1 MFYDPRKNDHGL
13 PHNPLNALVVPR
25 PIAWISSLSRAGV
38 VNLAP
43 YSFFNLVSYQPPYL
57 MFASTDPK
65 DSRRN
70 IEETGEFVVNMA
82 TWSLRE
88 EVNYTSIMTEPTMSE
103 AELAGIDMIP
113 SHVVRPPRVA
123 QSPVALECRY
133 AKTVALDDYD
143 GTPAPSAMIIG
154 QIVGV
159 YIDDAVIVN
168 GRVDLAEQALSRLGY
183 LDFGVIS
190 TVVTMPRP
198 ERDTPPPGAGLLSD
212 PH

>member
-1 MFYDPRKNDHGL
+1 MFYDPRKGDHGL
-13 PHNPLNALVVPR
+13 PHNPLNALVIPR
-25 PIAWISSLSRAGV
+25 PIAWISSVSRDGV

-57 MFASTDPK
+57 MFASSDPK

-70 IEETGEFVVNMA
+70 AEETGEFVVSMA

-88 EVNYTSIMTEPTMSE
+88 AVNYTSIPTTAHTSE
-103 AELAGIDMIP
+103 AELARLSMAP
-113 SHVVRPPRVA
+113 SRIVRPPRVA

-133 AKTVALDDYD
+133 AKTIELEGYD

-168 GRVDLAEQALSRLGY
+168 GRVDLAEQALARLGY
-183 LDFGVIS
+183 LDFGVIGALA
-190 TVVTMPRP
+190 TMPRP
-198 ERDTPPPGAGLLSD
+198 TLDTPPPDTPATQI
-212 PH
+212 

>member
-1 MFYDPRKNDHGL
+1 MFYDPRKGDHGL

-25 PIAWISSLSRAGV
+25 PIAWISSLSHDGV

-57 MFASTDPK
+57 MFASTAPK

-88 EVNYTSIMTEPTMSE
+88 AVNYTSIPTASNTSE
-103 AELAGIDMIP
+103 AELAGLIMVP
-113 SHVVRPPRVA
+113 SRIVKPPRVA

-133 AKTVALDDYD
+133 AKTVELDDYD
-143 GTPAPSAMIIG
+143 GMPAPSAVIIG
-154 QIVGV
+154 QIISI

-168 GRVDLAEQALSRLGY
+168 GRVDLAAQALSRLGY
-183 LDFGVIS
+183 LDFGVIG
-190 TVVTMPRP
+190 TVLTMPRP
-198 ERDTPPPGAGLLSD
+198 TLDTPPPSATLL
-212 PH
+212 